1 MGPRLHTDVP
11 YHYRIRYTLYSIL
24 YRYST
29 VLAEKRDEFFRAT
42 KHANAD

>member
-24 YRYST
+24 YST